1 MYGLVNIAI
10 RDMVIE
16 GYGVKT
22 WDAIRRKAGVEVDN
36 FVSMQDYPD
45 EVTYKLVGAGSA
57 VLDLP
62 TDKILFGFGEYWVPW
77 QKAYGDL
84 MSTTGGTLPDFVENL
99 NDLHVRLAL
108 IMPNLKPPRFECTN
122 RSKNSID
129 LHYFS
134 ERPGLA
140 PFVEGVLSGLGQL
153 FQCEVSIDH
162 IATRNSE
169 GADHDIFRLKWQ

>member
-16 GYGVKT
+16 GYRVKT

-45 EVTYKLVGAGSA
+45 EVTYKLGGAGSA

-62 TDKILFGFGEYWVPW
+62 ADKILFGFGEYWVLNTG

-84 MSTTGGTLPDFVENL
+84 MSTTGGTLPDFVEHL
-99 NDLHVRLAL
+99 NDLPVRVAL
-108 IMPNLKPPRFECTN
+108 IMPDLKPPRFECTN
-122 RSKNSID
+122 RSKTSLD
-129 LHYFS
+129 VHYFS

-140 PFVEGVLSGLGQL
+140 LSSRA
-153 FQCEVSIDH
+153 C
-162 IATRNSE
+162 
-169 GADHDIFRLKWQ
+169 